1 MKVEKWVEIEERM
14 ANLMGWK
21 KALDEMV
28 DAKREV
34 SPGTAIYDLSRREDK
49 ILLHKLR
56 KRYERFKESR
66 DTNLDGHE
74 AVSS

>member
-1 MKVEKWVEIEERM
+1 M

>member
-1 MKVEKWVEIEERM
+1 M

-66 DTNLDGHE
+66 DTNLDGYE

>member
-1 MKVEKWVEIEERM
+1 MKVENWVEVEERM
-14 ANLMGWK
+14 SNLMGWK

-34 SPGTAIYDLSRREDK
+34 SPGTAIYDLSAREDTV
-49 ILLHKLR
+49 LLYKLR

-66 DTNLDGHE
+66 DTDLNGYE
-74 AVSS
+74 TISS

>member
-1 MKVEKWVEIEERM
+1 
-14 ANLMGWK
+14 
-21 KALDEMV
+21 MV

-66 DTNLDGHE
+66 DTNLDGYE